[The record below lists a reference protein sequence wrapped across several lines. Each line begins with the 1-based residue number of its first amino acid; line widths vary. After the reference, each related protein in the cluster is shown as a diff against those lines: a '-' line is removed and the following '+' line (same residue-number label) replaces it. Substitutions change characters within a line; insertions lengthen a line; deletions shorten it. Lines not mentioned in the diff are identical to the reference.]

1 MNNYVEPKFYMEPD
15 FESEQGIAVES
26 VGDYVKRINGV
37 ITKDVFQENKGRTEI
52 MLFRGQKTDFWPVNP
67 SIFRDNYLSVEHD
80 LLQQLLEKLPYEF
93 KRDMDTFEIMTK
105 CQHYGLCTRLLD
117 LTTNPLVALYFACK
131 KHGEVEYRA
140 NHAVKG
146 ELKEPYGI
154 VYYKWDYPLA
164 PKGSEVQIISALAQM
179 NLNRDRRLV
188 DVLNSLYRQSVISDK
203 ELEKWSSNDGY
214 KEFIKIIQ
222 SDYIV
227 RPIYSNDRLIK
238 QSGMFMLAGCFNVY
252 GDNLLNII
260 IEKGESN
267 FKKTFDGF
275 FYIDG
280 NIKEEIIQELDQYN
294 INESTLFPEL
304 EHQLNYM
311 KESTKGIETSPKF
324 VKFEETLPAI
334 KEEGTSTIAFD
345 TADFKAKVK
354 QYLDDKYE
362 TKLSADLW
370 GDIKKTMK
378 IVDWYQR
385 DSVKSSLLMKMTK
398 RIISYGKKETAKDEA
413 KAICEFV
420 TRMAIDN

>member
-1 MNNYVEPKFYMEPD
+1 MNSYVKPKFYMEPD
-15 FESEQGIAVES
+15 FKNEQGIAVES
-26 VGDYVKRINGV
+26 VGDYILNINK
-37 ITKDVFQENKGRTEI
+37 IIKDVVLQENSGRTEI
-52 MLFRGQKTDFWPVNP
+52 LLFRGQKTDFWPINP

-80 LLQQLLEKLPYEF
+80 LLQQPLEKLPHEF
-93 KRDMDTFEIMTK
+93 KYGMDIFEMMEK
-105 CQHYGLCTRLLD
+105 CQHYGLCTRLID
-117 LTTNPLVALYFACK
+117 LTTNPLVALYFACATF
-131 KHGEVEYRA
+131 GDVEYRMSLDES
-140 NHAVKG
+140 G
-146 ELKEPYGI
+146 EEKEPYGI

-164 PKGSEVQIISALAQM
+164 PKGSEVQIISALARM
-179 NLNRDRRLV
+179 NLNQNGNLV
-188 DVLNSLYRQSVISDK
+188 DVLNSLYKQSVISKK
-203 ELEKWSSNDGY
+203 ELEKWRSNDGY
-214 KEFIKIIQ
+214 KEFIKVIQ